1 MTQEHTSTQVEK
13 AIPEKDQK
21 LAVLVP
27 SVDIYE
33 NSEEILLYADLPGVK
48 KEDISIDLDN
58 GQLTLIGNR
67 YIPAGKN
74 LQLEEF
80 GSAQYRRVF
89 SVPQGI
95 DLVKVDAELN
105 EGVLKLHL
113 PKSEAVKPR
122 RIEVREG

>member
-1 MTQEHTSTQVEK
+1 MTQELTSTQVEK

-27 SVDIYE
+27 RVDIYE

-48 KEDISIDLDN
+48 KEDINIDLDN

-80 GSAQYRRVF
+80 GSVQYRRVF

>member
-1 MTQEHTSTQVEK
+1 MTQENTVAQVER
-13 AIPEKDQK
+13 AIPEKNQK
-21 LAVLVP
+21 LAVLIP

-33 NSEEILLYADLPGVK
+33 NSEEILVYADLPGVK
-48 KEDISIDLDN
+48 KEDINIDLDN

-67 YIPAGKN
+67 YLERTES
-74 LQLEEF
+74 LQIEEF
-80 GSAQYRRVF
+80 GSAQYRRLF

-95 DLVKVDAELN
+95 DLAKVDAELT

-122 RIEVREG
+122 RIEIREE